1 MPGTYHSRR
10 KSGQGLPT
18 NTSMTDVRK
27 AMGAEKRQR
36 SSGSTSKRSK
46 EQQPTTY
53 KLGRSPKE
61 REREYYEYADDGD
74 GRDTFPQYCMA
85 CEKQFLPVDDRCL
98 YCSEACREFDENSFR
113 HAAPPRGSASS
124 GFHHQSTSSST
135 SSLYAPSSHH
145 REPKDII
152 PRASPSRP
160 TSTYF
165 ASSPAVP
172 GDATAAISALR
183 SLTIRSGSPPSP
195 TSMGEGVGSSLWPFT
210 RSAASPEVS
219 YPRGGFSTTYDGAY
233 TKRGYSSSG
242 THGGYSSHYS
252 TSGMDRPLPSR
263 RPGGYSR
270 PKSIELVTPM
280 VGR

>member
-113 HAAPPRGSASS
+113 HAAPLAGRPAAVSTTNPRRPPRRL
-124 GFHHQSTSSST
+124 ST
-135 SSLYAPSSHH
+135 L
-145 REPKDII
+145 
-152 PRASPSRP
+152 PRATTANPK
-160 TSTYF
+160 T
-165 ASSPAVP
+165 SSPAPPLEADIYVFCLVARGARRRYGGDISSPVP
-172 GDATAAISALR
+172 DHPIRQPSVPYVDGRGCGLQPLALY
-183 SLTIRSGSPPSP
+183 
-195 TSMGEGVGSSLWPFT
+195 
-210 RSAASPEVS
+210 A
-219 YPRGGFSTTYDGAY
+219 
-233 TKRGYSSSG
+233 
-242 THGGYSSHYS
+242 
-252 TSGMDRPLPSR
+252 
-263 RPGGYSR
+263 
-270 PKSIELVTPM
+270 
-280 VGR
+280 

>member
-10 KSGQGLPT
+10 KSGQGFPA
-18 NTSMTDVRK
+18 NTSTTDVRK
-27 AMGAEKRQR
+27 ALGGSQRQR
-36 SSGSTSKRSK
+36 SSGNTSKRSK
-46 EQQPTTY
+46 EQASH
-53 KLGRSPKE
+53 KLGKSPKD
-61 REREYYEYADDGD
+61 RDREYYEYADDGD

-98 YCSEACREFDENSFR
+98 YCSEACREFDENSF
-113 HAAPPRGSASS
+113 HHAPPRSS
-124 GFHHQSTSSST
+124 GNNGYQQQSTSSST
-135 SSLYAPSSHH
+135 SSLYNSGHY

-165 ASSPAVP
+165 ASSPVTP

-195 TSMGEGVGSSLWPFT
+195 TTGSGVGSSLWPFA
-210 RSAASPEVS
+210 RSAASPEIS
-219 YPRGGFSTTYDGAY
+219 YPRGGFSSTYDGTY
-233 TKRGYSSSG
+233 SKKGYSSSG
-242 THGGYSSHYS
+242 ANAGYSSQYS
-252 TSGMDRPLPSR
+252 SSGLDRPLPSR